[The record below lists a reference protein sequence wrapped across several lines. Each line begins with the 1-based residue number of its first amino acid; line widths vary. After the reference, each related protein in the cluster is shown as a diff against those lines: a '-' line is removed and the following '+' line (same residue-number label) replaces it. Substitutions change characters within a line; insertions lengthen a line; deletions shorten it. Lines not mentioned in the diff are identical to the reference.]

1 MHAGLRAGLFSLGK
15 IRNLKFPSFGKR
27 GCFAG
32 CFICDKIT
40 YMKHSYPLRKTLKR
54 LLTNAAVND
63 RGLFCVFAF
72 YTLAAALTPL
82 PGVALPKLVIGEL
95 TGPARPQALFV
106 IVGAVLLVSIV
117 LNFIKNI
124 ANRNSYMRL
133 SRLRIDYVRDQFTS
147 ILRMDYPLVED
158 DQFFDQYEKAFNST
172 NGNSNG
178 VEAVYR
184 SMFQAPAQLLSVAAL
199 ALFIGLKNPLILA
212 AVFLNIAVVFYVGR
226 KAHALRFSMR
236 KELGHAERRKN
247 YFHQTTHDFTYG
259 KDIRVYDLRAR
270 VVANCKREIQGYV
283 DILSIIAKKEY
294 VWSFFAL
301 ITLLLS
307 DAATYGLIVRDVVH
321 GMSIADFSMYLAATL
336 SLSLLLKSLSKEVT
350 TILNEA
356 DYVHELFVFLD
367 EDFTGAQGTRGPVE
381 NETLT
386 VEFRD
391 VSFRYPRG
399 EKNVFE
405 NLSLTIREGERLA
418 LVGVNGAG
426 KSTLVKLMTGLFR
439 PTEGEIFIN
448 GIPIGD
454 FSKKALFSMFSA
466 VFQEVNV
473 LAYTVLENVAAT
485 DEGDRVRA
493 EEALR
498 KAGLW
503 EKVASLP
510 NGLDT
515 VMLKV
520 IDEEGAIFSGGEAQ
534 KLAIA
539 RALYKDAKMVVMD
552 EPTAALDALAEQ
564 EIYERFGELTRGKTA
579 LYISHRL
586 ASTRFCDR
594 IVLLDGARIAELGT
608 HAELMALRGKYYE
621 MFTVQ
626 GKYYTQGAEG
636 AIS

>member
-1 MHAGLRAGLFSLGK
+1 MPIALYPGSFDPVTRGHLDIIKRAARNYEKLIVAVLINSEKAPLFTVEERVDMLRECCADIANVSVGSFDGLTVNYAKRQVGNRVYGGQTSHLPLKLNMSGVIPPIFASSIILF
-15 IRNLKFPSFGKR
+15 P
-27 GCFAG
+27 A
-32 CFICDKIT
+32 
-40 YMKHSYPLRKTLKR
+40 
-54 LLTNAAVND
+54 
-63 RGLFCVFAF
+63 
-72 YTLAAALTPL
+72 TLA
-82 PGVALPKLVIGEL
+82 
-95 TGPARPQALFV
+95 QW
-106 IVGAVLLVSIV
+106 
-117 LNFIKNI
+117 
-124 ANRNSYMRL
+124 
-133 SRLRIDYVRDQFTS
+133 FTS
-147 ILRMDYPLVED
+147 GEGGGTMVRV
-158 DQFFDQYEKAFNST
+158 
-172 NGNSNG
+172 
-178 VEAVYR
+178 
-184 SMFQAPAQLLSVAAL
+184 
-199 ALFIGLKNPLILA
+199 LK
-212 AVFLNIAVVFYVGR
+212 
-226 KAHALRFSMR
+226 
-236 KELGHAERRKN
+236 
-247 YFHQTTHDFTYG
+247 D
-259 KDIRVYDLRAR
+259 
-270 VVANCKREIQGYV
+270 
-283 DILSIIAKKEY
+283 
-294 VWSFFAL
+294 
-301 ITLLLS
+301 
-307 DAATYGLIVRDVVH
+307 
-321 GMSIADFSMYLAATL
+321 LAATL

-391 VSFRYPRG
+391 VLFRYPRG

-448 GIPIGD
+448 GIPIGE

-485 DEGDRVRA
+485 DEGDRARA